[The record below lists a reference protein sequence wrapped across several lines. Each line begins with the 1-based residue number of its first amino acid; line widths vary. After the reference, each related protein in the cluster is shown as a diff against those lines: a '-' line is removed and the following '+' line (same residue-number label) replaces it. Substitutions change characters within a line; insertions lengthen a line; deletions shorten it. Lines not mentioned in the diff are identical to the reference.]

1 MTVLDRLQ
9 KKHGEPVWEIARLFP
24 VQGEWTVEE
33 YLALDTNQL
42 VEFSNGFVEVLPMPS
57 PPHQRIALF
66 LYRILWAFITEQRL
80 GEVLV
85 APLPV
90 ELWSKKF
97 REPDLVFVSK
107 EKLAHQSAKF
117 WRNVDLVV
125 EVVSPDDPERD
136 YRDKRKEYARAGI
149 AEYWIVDPQQKLVT
163 LLVLQEQE
171 YHLHQEL
178 KPGMQLT
185 SVLLAGFT
193 VPINDIFAAA
203 LPPFQS

>member
-1 MTVLDRLQ
+1 MTVLERLQ
-9 KKHGEPVWEIARLFP
+9 QKRGEPAWEIAHLFP

-33 YLALDTNQL
+33 YLALETNQL

-57 PPHQRIALF
+57 PPHQRIVFF
-66 LYRILWAFITEQRL
+66 LQRMFWAFITGHGL
-80 GEVLV
+80 GEVLS

-136 YRDKRKEYARAGI
+136 YRDKRQEYARAGI

-163 LLVLQEQE
+163 VLVLHDEA
-171 YHLHQEL
+171 YHLHAEL
-178 KPGMQLT
+178 KPGMQVN

-193 VPINDIFAAA
+193 VPISDIFAAA
-203 LPPFQS
+203 LPPF

>member
-1 MTVLDRLQ
+1 MAIRERLHDGQ
-9 KKHGEPVWEIARLFP
+9 GEPVWEIAHLFP
-24 VQGEWTVEE
+24 AQGEWTVED
-33 YLALDTNQL
+33 YLTLDTNHL
-42 VEFSNGFVEVLPMPS
+42 IEYTNGYVEVLPMPS
-57 PPHQRIALF
+57 PSHQRIALF
-66 LYRILWAFITEQRL
+66 LYRILWAFITERRL

-90 ELWSKKF
+90 ELWAKKF
-97 REPDLVFVSK
+97 REPDLAFVSK
-107 EKLAHQSAKF
+107 AKLAHQSAKF

-125 EVVSPDDPERD
+125 EVVTPDDPERD
-136 YRDKRKEYARAGI
+136 YRDKRQEYARAGI

-163 LLVLQEQE
+163 VLVLQAEE
-171 YHLHQEL
+171 YHLHAEL

-193 VPINDIFAAA
+193 LPISDIFAAA